1 MLAEIFM
8 VRLEMQ
14 LRIAAATTST
24 VTTSSDKRFVP
35 ITLPRDTSGK
45 AN

>member
-14 LRIAAATTST
+14 RHVAAGAST
-24 VTTSSDKRFVP
+24 APTSSDTRFVP
-35 ITLPRDTSGK
+35 ITLPREPARTQ
-45 AN
+45 N